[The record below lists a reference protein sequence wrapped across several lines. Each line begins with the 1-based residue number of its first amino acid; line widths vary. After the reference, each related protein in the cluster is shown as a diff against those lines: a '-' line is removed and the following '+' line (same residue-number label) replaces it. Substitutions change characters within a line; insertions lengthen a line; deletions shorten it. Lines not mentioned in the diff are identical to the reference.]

1 MEKEALLVWGSHCF
15 QNEQQL
21 WIAVA
26 SKSVLVHSTRGTNS
40 FSPFSARRGRMQCA
54 NSKQTVF
61 LHLENKWQLFIYFSQ
76 FANSILLL
84 HCSCRSMTRTR
95 SWSKARSRS
104 KWRSRSRSRSKCRR
118 RSRLNSK
125 SKSSIIATSSTNFI
139 RSTGVNKEAAKDI
152 QLLHSKLIDSW
163 AQGQQA
169 SGSGF
174 LLWWD
179 WASSRVRARLRRKK
193 WNIIM

>member
-40 FSPFSARRGRMQCA
+40 FSPFSARRGRMQCV

-84 HCSCRSMTRTR
+84 HCSWRSMTRTR

-104 KWRSRSRSRSKCRR
+104 QWRSRSMNMCMRR
-118 RSRLNSK
+118 RRLTSMR
-125 SKSSIIATSSTNFI
+125 KSSIIAASSTNSNM
-139 RSTGVNKEAAKDI
+139 STGVNKEA
-152 QLLHSKLIDSW
+152 SKALVF
-163 AQGQQA
+163 QYY
-169 SGSGF
+169 
-174 LLWWD
+174 
-179 WASSRVRARLRRKK
+179 
-193 WNIIM
+193 